1 MKNIPLYGI
10 GLLMAC
16 TAACTD
22 ADMNKTSQPVAQRPI
37 SLFATADV
45 FTSLPSTRTQIGD
58 MADDGALTVEWSVGD
73 RIGVFGQS
81 AVNEPFTSS
90 NIEPA
95 SSTTFT
101 GTMTGSDL
109 PVYAYYPYQ
118 EGVTDKTAIP
128 VEIPEVQMYRDVS
141 SVAQYDFKATDEI
154 TDAGSGYSLKL
165 RQMAA
170 LVRFEIDL
178 TGEQDLADDELL
190 LDMTIHP
197 SGESM
202 DGAAPMTG
210 RFTYNLTNLDAG
222 LQPGEYTMDGITI
235 QFAIPPTAREKAIA
249 YAVVA
254 PGKHKG
260 NEWTCVFTTDRQQG
274 TFTTTALCDF
284 EAGMYYVVPLTA
296 TTLENNDAVIEDIPE
311 ELQEETANCYIV
323 TEPGE
328 HSFKATV
335 IGNGQKGIIPGVG
348 FHTENP
354 YINPKSA
361 KVLWSDRKDFVTDVR
376 LENGR
381 VVYTIPDAIASSV
394 DGSIYGN
401 AVIAVYSEPDC
412 QGELLWSWHIWGTQ
426 GMPQDVEYTNQAGAK
441 FMVMDRDLGR
451 SSAKSSYNDYNVL
464 RYQWGRKD
472 PFPGKDTQVRSFYID
487 GTTKEAMSN
496 LKGYNY
502 NLETDATIADAVR
515 NPMHLIHSSQTSQYN
530 WLTRVNVYLWGDGD
544 RELPETLGDASTAGA
559 GWKQQKTIYDP
570 SPVGYR
576 VASIFTFSGFTDMP
590 TGTTKDV
597 TEPNEGNSI
606 VAARLDYINYVKVSG
621 SDWHFKANADDTEGV
636 YYPALKSLEGTN
648 GKEKNNAGSG
658 GYWWTSES
666 YVGDDAHAY
675 ACYLNTD
682 AYKGGSVVAGSTSGN
697 VINTYGR
704 TGTYARLLRDAY
716 AVRCVRE

>member
-1 MKNIPLYGI
+1 MKFEVSSTALLSRLQSISKVIASKNSLPILDCFLFKLNGKVLTIVASDAETRMETSMEVLSAEGEGLFAVSAKILLDPLKELPEQPLQFDINDSNLEVFIHFQNGKYNFIGQNGNIYP
-10 GLLMAC
+10 
-16 TAACTD
+16 
-22 ADMNKTSQPVAQRPI
+22 QQRPLKENAI
-37 SLFATADV
+37 SLQIDSAVLLNGISRSLFATADV

-90 NIEPA
+90 NTEPA

-178 TGEQDLADDELL
+178 TGVQDLADDELL

-335 IGNGQKGIIPGVG
+335 IGNGQKGIIPGAG

-412 QGELLWSWHIWGTQ
+412 QGEILWSWHIWGTQ

-451 SSAKSSYNDYNVL
+451 SSAKSSFNDNNVL
-464 RYQWGRKD
+464 RYQWGAK
-472 PFPGKDTQVRSFYID
+472 TRSR
-487 GTTKEAMSN
+487 A
-496 LKGYNY
+496 
-502 NLETDATIADAVR
+502 R
-515 NPMHLIHSSQTSQYN
+515 
-530 WLTRVNVYLWGDGD
+530 
-544 RELPETLGDASTAGA
+544 TL
-559 GWKQQKTIYDP
+559 
-570 SPVGYR
+570 R
-576 VASIFTFSGFTDMP
+576 CVASISMVLP
-590 TGTTKDV
+590 
-597 TEPNEGNSI
+597 
-606 VAARLDYINYVKVSG
+606 R
-621 SDWHFKANADDTEGV
+621 
-636 YYPALKSLEGTN
+636 
-648 GKEKNNAGSG
+648 
-658 GYWWTSES
+658 
-666 YVGDDAHAY
+666 
-675 ACYLNTD
+675 
-682 AYKGGSVVAGSTSGN
+682 
-697 VINTYGR
+697 R
-704 TGTYARLLRDAY
+704 R
-716 AVRCVRE
+716 